1 LIGQTL
7 SHSRISAKLGEG
19 GDLRAEEYV
28 FELGAEGWVV
38 RMLIDDYG
46 LPRMQ

>member
-1 LIGQTL
+1 
-7 SHSRISAKLGEG
+7 
-19 GDLRAEEYV
+19 LRAEEYV

-46 LPRMQ
+46 KTASTLSLFAERAWRGAV